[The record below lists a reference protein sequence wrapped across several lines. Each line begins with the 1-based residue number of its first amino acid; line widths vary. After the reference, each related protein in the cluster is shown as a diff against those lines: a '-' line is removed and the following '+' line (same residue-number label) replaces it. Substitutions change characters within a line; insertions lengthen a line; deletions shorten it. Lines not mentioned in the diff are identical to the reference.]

1 MDTLIYIC
9 QTKPLLRL
17 LAGLLNL
24 LTKLFKLFLIHAHT
38 IIPDSQT
45 DNIALFF
52 PVNVNTAFG
61 TFIFDSMVKCILH
74 HWLKGQFQNLIF
86 INHLIQL
93 NVIFQ
98 NIPITHLL
106 NLEVTADVFFF
117 FLNGNKFLP
126 FAEDFTEKVR
136 QCNNHGHRFV
146 RLIGLDQP
154 HNGVQRIIK
163 KMRLDLLLKKAQIC
177 FSHFPLVFLHLI
189 DQRLHASCHFVKA
202 HCKLSHLILGI
213 RLGSGIK
220 ITLSDFLRSLVQLT
234 DRLYNTGNDHHRADC
249 NHNDQHADQH
259 TAHHHKPPD
268 LILQGIRDL
277 VHITCL
283 IINIILNIVLD

>member
-1 MDTLIYIC
+1 M
-9 QTKPLLRL
+9 
-17 LAGLLNL
+17 
-24 LTKLFKLFLIHAHT
+24 
-38 IIPDSQT
+38 
-45 DNIALFF
+45 
-52 PVNVNTAFG
+52 
-61 TFIFDSMVKCILH
+61 
-74 HWLKGQFQNLIF
+74 
-86 INHLIQL
+86 
-93 NVIFQ
+93 
-98 NIPITHLL
+98 
-106 NLEVTADVFFF
+106 FFF

-163 KMRLDLLLKKAQIC
+163 KMRLNLLLKKAQIC

-268 LILQGIRDL
+268 LILQGICDL

-283 IINIILNIVLD
+283 IIDIILDIILDQFRQNVNIIVQLLNILIVSAPGRNTVHNIVHPFFQGINIAKKTLQPQLALRFCGNGCQSGKFAA

>member
-1 MDTLIYIC
+1 M
-9 QTKPLLRL
+9 
-17 LAGLLNL
+17 
-24 LTKLFKLFLIHAHT
+24 
-38 IIPDSQT
+38 
-45 DNIALFF
+45 
-52 PVNVNTAFG
+52 
-61 TFIFDSMVKCILH
+61 
-74 HWLKGQFQNLIF
+74 
-86 INHLIQL
+86 
-93 NVIFQ
+93 
-98 NIPITHLL
+98 
-106 NLEVTADVFFF
+106 FFF

-163 KMRLDLLLKKAQIC
+163 KMRLNLLLKKAQIC
-177 FSHFPLVFLHLI
+177 FSHFPLVFLYLI

-202 HCKLSHLILGI
+202 HCKLSHLIIGI
-213 RLGSGIK
+213 RLGSGIE
-220 ITLSDFLRSLVQLT
+220 ITLGNLLRSLVQLT
-234 DRLYNTGNDHHRADC
+234 DGLYNTGNDHHRTDC

-268 LILQGIRDL
+268 LILQGICDL

-283 IINIILNIVLD
+283 IIDIILDIILDQFRQNVNIIVQLLNILIVSAPGRNTVHNIVHPFFQGINIAKKTLQPQLALRFCGNGCQSGKFAA